1 MTMNELSRAWLAT
14 AALLAS
20 TACSSAA
27 SSPAAGFPPDAY
39 ATTMSDSTAL
49 AIAVR
54 TSPQPPSR
62 GTNEVQLTVT
72 RASDGTPVDGLML
85 DVEPWMPSM
94 DHGTS
99 TPTVTP
105 EGGGVYLVTEV
116 YLYMPGLWTL
126 RTSISGAMTD
136 HAAPQLTVQ

>member
-1 MTMNELSRAWLAT
+1 MTMNQLLRACLV
-14 AALLAS
+14 AAVLGAS

-27 SSPAAGFPPDAY
+27 PSPQATFPSDPY
-39 ATTMSDSTAL
+39 ATTMSDSNAL
-49 AIAVR
+49 VLDVR

-72 RASDGTPVDGLML
+72 RASDGTPVDGLTL
-85 DVEPWMPSM
+85 DVEPWMSSM
-94 DHGTS
+94 EHGTS

-105 EGGGVYLVTEV
+105 QGGGVYLVTEV

-126 RTSISGAMTD
+126 RTTISGAMTD
-136 HAAPQLTVQ
+136 HATPQLAVP

>member
-20 TACSSAA
+20 AACSSAA

>member
-1 MTMNELSRAWLAT
+1 MNALSRARLA
-14 AALLAS
+14 AVPLLAA
-20 TACSSAA
+20 TACSSA
-27 SSPAAGFPPDAY
+27 SPTPTGAFPPDPY
-39 ATTMSDSTAL
+39 ATTMSDSSAL
-49 AIAVR
+49 VLDVR

-62 GTNEVQLTVT
+62 GTNAVQLTIT
-72 RASDGTPVDGLML
+72 RASDGTPVDGLAL

-126 RTSISGAMTD
+126 RTGISGAMTD
-136 HAAPQLTVQ
+136 HATPQLDVE